1 MSNLLVVLQN
11 AYGVEDGYIPS
22 YEKES
27 FSKCHTGIR
36 LRRAI
41 PENVSVRI
49 INASP
54 LVGREASSNFKPDIE
69 YIEKSLTEIQPCVIL
84 ACGVNARKGIRQVNT
99 DIPVIEMAH
108 PAYRALTNKTL
119 DKVRK
124 QIEEQING

>member
-1 MSNLLVVLQN
+1 MNNLLVVLQN